1 MHRSVLHAMYLS
13 VLAWAPNYDRVCV
26 HLHGFMICLLDGL
39 GVSLYGVWI
48 CAGMLY
54 ALWLLFCF
62 CGGGFSKMH
71 ARACR
76 SACICLC
83 VTLSVCLLGHVPRHM
98 HMYA

>member
-26 HLHGFMICLLDGL
+26 HLHGFMICLLDVL

-48 CAGMLY
+48 CAGVLY

-62 CGGGFSKMH
+62 CGGGLLQD
-71 ARACR
+71 ACTCLQIR
-76 SACICLC
+76 LYRLC